1 MVFFEYIIIII
12 ILGEPGEFVG
22 KIIVTDPL
30 RQFDGY
36 VNQSATKKKIVRDCF
51 QKGDMA
57 FLSGI
62 HQEIN
67 YFSFDFN

>member
-1 MVFFEYIIIII
+1 MFNFLIF
-12 ILGEPGEFVG
+12 LGEPGEFVG

-57 FLSGI
+57 FLSGM
-62 HQEIN
+62 
-67 YFSFDFN
+67 DFFF